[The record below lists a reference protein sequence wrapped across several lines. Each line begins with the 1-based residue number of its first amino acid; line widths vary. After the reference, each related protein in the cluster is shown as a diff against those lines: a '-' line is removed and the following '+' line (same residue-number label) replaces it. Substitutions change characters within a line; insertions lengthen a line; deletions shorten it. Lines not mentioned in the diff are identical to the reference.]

1 MFKDPGK
8 PLDSD
13 DFFRGSQLPTKFPN
27 ETTLMMMMQMMAEGE
42 IKGQQS
48 EDDNRT
54 TRFGQAMKK

>member
-27 ETTLMMMMQMMAEGE
+27 ETTLMMMQMMAEGE